1 MIPDKYK
8 SVESAPVIRRHVI
21 IGSTSVV
28 LPSVDLAE
36 GSSFGC
42 FSFINKSSEL
52 WSINVGIPAKK
63 IGNRSKNLL
72 KYEKLFKEENNN
84 DYNVN

>member
-1 MIPDKYK
+1 MIPDKYI

-52 WSINVGIPAKK
+52 WSINV
-63 IGNRSKNLL
+63 L

>member
-1 MIPDKYK
+1 MIPDKYI

-52 WSINVGIPAKK
+52 WSINVGIPAKE
-63 IGNRSKNLL
+63 IRSKNLL